1 MKESGSL
8 YNMALNGWG
17 SLNERDIFRGSVVPS
32 LSNIIQY
39 CIFQFWIIEVYL
51 QQIQNRFTHISEI
64 NGLTA
69 GFTMFGS

>member
-8 YNMALNGWG
+8 YNMALNGLG

-39 CIFQFWIIEVYL
+39 CIFQFL
-51 QQIQNRFTHISEI
+51 DH
-64 NGLTA
+64 
-69 GFTMFGS
+69 